1 MKSMIS
7 KIKDAPLSLTTGA
20 MASFYAGQAAAQEGS
35 PEGSVG
41 AMFDGFSTQARS
53 VGEAALAISFAGG
66 LFFVGMGLAR
76 LKAAS
81 DTQGQQVKYSE
92 GLWRVGL
99 GACMVAIPGV
109 IKIMQTSAGIDGGE
123 AMQFSPGFSGG

>member
-7 KIKDAPLSLTTGA
+7 KIKDAPLALTTGA